1 MFRHKSTLPV
11 ILFILAALVFP
22 LSASAAGVAFP
33 EVIFLPNGFR
43 PEGIAVGKGHTFY
56 TGSLGNGAIYR
67 GDLRTGEGEVI
78 FDGQAGRMAVG
89 MSFDER
95 SGYLFAAG
103 GLTGQAFVFDGE
115 TGDEVAAYTLS
126 SPFAS
131 FINDVI
137 VTRQAAYFTN
147 SFEKGFYRVPLGPG
161 GGLPDPAEVQAIPLS
176 GDFVQVP
183 GAFVFNSNG
192 IEASENGERLVIVNS
207 ARGELY
213 RVDPLSGH
221 ADLID
226 LGGMS
231 VSFGDGL
238 LFRGADLFVV
248 RNQLNQIAVVE
259 LDQEWSTG
267 TVVDTLTNPKLR
279 VPTTA
284 AAFGNALYLVNA
296 RFDVANPTPDTE
308 YEAVRVSLNH

>member
-1 MFRHKSTLPV
+1 MFRQKSRLPL
-11 ILFILAALVFP
+11 ILFLFASFIFP
-22 LSASAAGVAFP
+22 LSVSAARVTYP
-33 EVIFLPNGFR
+33 EVISLPDGFR

-95 SGYLFAAG
+95 SGYLFVAG

-126 SPFAS
+126 SPGAS

-147 SFEKGFYRVPLGPG
+147 SFEKVFYRVPLGPAG
-161 GGLPDPAEVQAIPLS
+161 ELPDDPEEIQSIPL
-176 GDFVQVP
+176 GENFVQVP

-192 IEASENGERLVIVNS
+192 IEASEDGDMLVIVNT

-213 RVDPLSGH
+213 RVNPLYGH

-231 VSFGDGL
+231 VSNGDGL
-238 LFRGADLFVV
+238 LFRGSDLYVV
-248 RNQLNQIAVVE
+248 RNQLNQIEVVK
-259 LDQEWSTG
+259 LDREWTSG
-267 TVVDTLTNPKLR
+267 EIVDSLTNSNLR

-284 AAFGNALYLVNA
+284 AAFGNSLYLVNA
-296 RFDVANPTPDTE
+296 RFGVTPTPDTE
-308 YEAVRVSLNH
+308 YEAVRLSLKH